1 MGSFKDFVNNGKAPT
16 IKEEPPMIQRPNV
29 QSNRAV
35 PQSIRRIPPKRPPRL
50 PKRETDVLTEAEN
63 TIATLQ
69 EKIEQIFYR
78 FGLAGLE
85 RLDEAIINC
94 VENMLH
100 PDGEVNEGLRPSAAA
115 INRTVGR
122 KATAAA
128 PQRPAQQ
135 KKPRTALEIA
145 AAALRELPPMDP
157 NHEETVAA
165 APQPSVQKAETYGAP
180 APRQAPPP
188 PPPRYEQVDPMAALE
203 GEQLNAEER
212 AMLQQAL
219 QEAGNETID
228 AVPVNRDMSALS
240 LAAQAL
246 QR

>member
-1 MGSFKDFVNNGKAPT
+1 MGSFKDFVNNGKVPT

-29 QSNRAV
+29 QSNRTV
-35 PQSIRRIPPKRPPRL
+35 PQAIRRIPPKRPPRT

-100 PDGEVNEGLRPSAAA
+100 PDAEVNEGLRPSASAV
-115 INRTVGR
+115 NRTVGR
-122 KATAAA
+122 KSTVAA
-128 PQRPAQQ
+128 PQRQAQQ

-157 NHEETVAA
+157 LHEEAVAA
-165 APQPSVQKAETYGAP
+165 APQPSIQKTETYGAP
-180 APRQAPPP
+180 PPRPAP

-228 AVPVNRDMSALS
+228 AMPVNRDMSALT

>member
-35 PQSIRRIPPKRPPRL
+35 PQSIRRIPPKRPPRM

-85 RLDEAIINC
+85 RLDEAIIDC

-100 PDGEVNEGLRPSAAA
+100 PDAEVNEGLRPSAAA
-115 INRTVGR
+115 VNRTVGR

-145 AAALRELPPMDP
+145 AAALREMPPMDP
-157 NHEETVAA
+157 NHEETVTTAA
-165 APQPSVQKAETYGAP
+165 QPSVQKVETYGAP
-180 APRQAPPP
+180 VSRPAPPS
-188 PPPRYEQVDPMAALE
+188 YEQVDPMTALE

>member
-29 QSNRAV
+29 QSN
-35 PQSIRRIPPKRPPRL
+35 PQAIRRIPPKRPPRL

-100 PDGEVNEGLRPSAAA
+100 PDEGVNEGLRPSAAA
-115 INRTVGR
+115 VSRTVGR

-157 NHEETVAA
+157 NHEEPTA
-165 APQPSVQKAETYGAP
+165 APQPSVQRAETYGAP
-180 APRQAPPP
+180 APRPAPPP
-188 PPPRYEQVDPMAALE
+188 PPPRYEQVDPMTALE

-228 AVPVNRDMSALS
+228 AMPVNRDMSALS

>member
-1 MGSFKDFVNNGKAPT
+1 M
-16 IKEEPPMIQRPNV
+16 
-29 QSNRAV
+29 AV
-35 PQSIRRIPPKRPPRL
+35 EKR
-50 PKRETDVLTEAEN
+50 
-63 TIATLQ
+63 
-69 EKIEQIFYR
+69 
-78 FGLAGLE
+78 LA
-85 RLDEAIINC
+85 D
-94 VENMLH
+94 
-100 PDGEVNEGLRPSAAA
+100 
-115 INRTVGR
+115 
-122 KATAAA
+122 AAA

-165 APQPSVQKAETYGAP
+165 PQQSVQKAETYGAP
-180 APRQAPPP
+180 APRPAPPP